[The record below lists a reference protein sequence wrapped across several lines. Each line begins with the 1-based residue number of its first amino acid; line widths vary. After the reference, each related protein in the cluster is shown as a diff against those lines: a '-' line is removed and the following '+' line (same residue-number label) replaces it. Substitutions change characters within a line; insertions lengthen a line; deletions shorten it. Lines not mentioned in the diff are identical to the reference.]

1 DDPALEKEM
10 CYKIY
15 VALTDLYRPHPDR
28 TRDWISTPK
37 ANGYQALHVTLMG
50 PDGNWIEVQI
60 RSRRMDEIAEKGFAA
75 HWKYKIGESDEES
88 ELNVW
93 LRTIKD
99 ILDDPTPSAIDFLD
113 TLKLNLFSSEI
124 VVFTPKGEL
133 ITLPTGATVLDVAF
147 ALHSEIGAHCIAGK
161 VNHKLVPLSHRLN
174 SGDQVEVL
182 TSQSQS
188 PKAEWTNFLATAKA
202 RTRLRKELRKVQQP
216 AMEKGRKIFD
226 EFLAENDITLN
237 NNVLTKIFGTYH
249 VSSREELFLKL
260 GQGEIS
266 IDDYLNANTSNT
278 AKTLLSKIF
287 RLGLGT
293 GKKKEQEAETETKA
307 AQQKQAINTKNTYIL
322 KFSDKESN
330 FVFAD
335 CCRPIPGDEVMGFI
349 NDKGE
354 VEVHELTCP
363 RAQVLKASYGPRI
376 VATRWDEV
384 SGSFPASIVIEG
396 IDRHG
401 ILQELTRLIST
412 ALNIDIRRLNIEAHN
427 EVFTCDLGVMVS
439 NTDAVDQLCR
449 NMLKING
456 VKKARRIK

>member
-1 DDPALEKEM
+1 
-10 CYKIY
+10 
-15 VALTDLYRPHPDR
+15 
-28 TRDWISTPK
+28 
-37 ANGYQALHVTLMG
+37 
-50 PDGNWIEVQI
+50 
-60 RSRRMDEIAEKGFAA
+60 
-75 HWKYKIGESDEES
+75 
-88 ELNVW
+88 
-93 LRTIKD
+93 
-99 ILDDPTPSAIDFLD
+99 
-113 TLKLNLFSSEI
+113 
-124 VVFTPKGEL
+124 
-133 ITLPTGATVLDVAF
+133 
-147 ALHSEIGAHCIAGK
+147 
-161 VNHKLVPLSHRLN
+161 
-174 SGDQVEVL
+174 
-182 TSQSQS
+182 
-188 PKAEWTNFLATAKA
+188 
-202 RTRLRKELRKVQQP
+202 
-216 AMEKGRKIFD
+216 KIFD